1 MFALITDKTCIA
13 KLNHSVT
20 SFNGY
25 SSEANIAL
33 DTAISL
39 QYVEQFFT
47 LIVKN
52 GVDPL
57 I

>member
-1 MFALITDKTCIA
+1 MLTLIALKCYFPE
-13 KLNHSVT
+13 NHSAT
-20 SFNGY
+20 SLNGY